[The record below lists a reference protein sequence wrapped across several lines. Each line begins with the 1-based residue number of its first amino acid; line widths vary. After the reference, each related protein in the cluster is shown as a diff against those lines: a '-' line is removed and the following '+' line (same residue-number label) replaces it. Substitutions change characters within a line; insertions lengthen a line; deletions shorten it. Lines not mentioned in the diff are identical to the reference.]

1 MPAKTK
7 VADKKQEFELAYQ
20 GLRRILKP
28 YDKKLRVLKD
38 EPSFYM
44 SESKSI
50 RYQGKPVMFA
60 SIISKSYVAFHLFP
74 VYMLPDLLQG
84 ISPELKK
91 RMQGKTCWNFKKAEE
106 ERFAELGELVEASFQ
121 RFAGVGERDLSRED
135 VESLWKEEEIESG
148 EELSFIAGR
157 RVRVASEAVGLPSN
171 YQRAEMSRT
180 PRS

>member
-7 VADKKQEFELAYQ
+7 VSDKKREFELAFQ
-20 GLRRILKP
+20 GLRKILKP

-38 EPSFYM
+38 GPGGYM

-60 SIISKSYVAFHLFP
+60 SITSKSYVAFHLFP
-74 VYMLPDLLQG
+74 VYMFPDLLKG

-106 ERFAELGELVEASFQ
+106 PLFAELGGLVDGSFR
-121 RFAGVGERDLSRED
+121 RFAEFGDRDLSRED
-135 VESLWKEEEIESG
+135 AQALWG
-148 EELSFIAGR
+148 EPKSKK
-157 RVRVASEAVGLPSN
+157 N
-171 YQRAEMSRT
+171 
-180 PRS
+180 